1 MAKQKTKVNPQTFEM
16 VGVNSLHVHPANPRQ
31 GDVGAIYES
40 IEHNGFYGAI
50 IVQRSSGAILAGN
63 HRYMAAVQS
72 GITELPVL
80 YVDVDDDRALRI
92 LLADNRTNDKAS
104 YDNSSLAE
112 ILSDLANTSDLL
124 GTGYDGDDLDE
135 LIASLS
141 AGEGAGESK
150 EAPEAKLDKA
160 EELRE
165 NWGTERGQVWK
176 IGRHRLMCGDSTNA
190 EDVARLIAGATPPTV
205 VFDPPYDAPTEVLAV
220 RWPCNDAIVFT
231 DHRHTLDTIDGW
243 PSFRCLFVW
252 DGGSSWYT
260 PGWPLARAKVCLWFG
275 ATPYDPDGSHYGEPG
290 EARTV
295 SNSRGAYAYHPDP
308 RGKHLATVFA
318 SPATTQF
325 DGHAH
330 AKPVDWVRL
339 LIANCTIGDVFDPF
353 VGSGT
358 TIVAAEQIG
367 RSCYGMEIEPKYVA
381 VTLERLSDMGIA
393 PELIKDE
400 VLT

>member
-1 MAKQKTKVNPQTFEM
+1 MLTQEFEQTP
-16 VGVNSLHVHPANPRQ
+16 VSKLKVHPRNARK
-31 GDVGAIYES
+31 GVVSSIAES
-40 IEHNGFYGAI
+40 IDHNGFFGT
-50 IVQRSSGAILAGN
+50 IVAQRSTGHILVGN
-63 HRYMAAVQS
+63 HRYLAAKERKMDSV
-72 GITELPVL
+72 PVMW
-80 YVDVDDDRALRI
+80 VDVDDDHAIKI
-92 LLADNRTNDKAS
+92 LLADNRTNDLSGYDDKALTEL
-104 YDNSSLAE
+104 LAE
-112 ILSDLANTSDLL
+112 VSNSAGLE
-124 GTGYDGDDLDE
+124 GTGYTEADLDAMITGLVE
-135 LIASLS
+135 E
-141 AGEGAGESK
+141 AGGGSSQ
-150 EAPEAKLDKA
+150 EAPEAQINKA

-165 NWGTERGQVWK
+165 KWQTERGQLWE
-176 IGRHRLMCGDSTNA
+176 IGRHRLMCGDSTSA

-275 ATPYDPDGSHYGEPG
+275 ATPYNPDGSHYGEPG

-295 SNSRGAYAYHPDP
+295 SNSRGTYAYHPDP

-358 TIVAAEQIG
+358 TIVAVEQTG

-381 VTLERLSDMGIA
+381 VTLQRLSDMGLTPRLLNG
-393 PELIKDE
+393 PEHSDA
-400 VLT
+400 TR